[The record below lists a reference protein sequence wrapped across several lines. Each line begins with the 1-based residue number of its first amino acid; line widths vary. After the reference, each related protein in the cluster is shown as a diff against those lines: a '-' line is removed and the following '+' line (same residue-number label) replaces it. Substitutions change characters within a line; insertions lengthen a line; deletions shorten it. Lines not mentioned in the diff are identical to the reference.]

1 MSKQFIARKGL
12 ISKSGSTMETFL
24 NVSGDTTSQSFI
36 TVGGASTDFV
46 KGDGTLDSSTYL
58 TSGDLTGYV
67 DTTGTPLINQIPYFT
82 DADTITGDPDLIW
95 SATSNTLLVNGTIRT
110 DNDLQFVS
118 NKNYIHVDQDTA
130 TYFGFTFNNI
140 DAARFQRIG
149 TSGAQ
154 FRFLQYSIGATA
166 NNFPGYSF
174 DGSVGTGMYLHRPEE
189 LGLAIDEN
197 TILYG
202 NSSREVHIGDRNL
215 TNYTLDA
222 SVTIG
227 SQGDTSATNA
237 FQVRTS
243 GETEMFT
250 IRDDGRVSISGD
262 TIADSFITVGGA
274 VTDFVKGDGTL
285 DSNTYLTSG
294 DLIANTDD
302 FLTGATFNTGDGVI
316 THTLQSGSTVT
327 VDIDGRY
334 LTSISTTTGLSDTGG
349 LTPAISLDLPSLAVG
364 GTLLTGDWL
373 IADNGGTQNK
383 QLISAIPLSI
393 FNDDLVYGTGDGT
406 VTSVTAGAGMTQTG
420 TSTINPTL
428 NVIGGIG
435 ITANANDIQLDYTG
449 TDNFIDVATNLEGT
463 AIFSGDTIIY
473 HDATDNN
480 VKKGFVSDLPFNPTI
495 GGDFFKDFA
504 NNEIIDTMTLTN
516 GVVTAV
522 TFQFL
527 TASDVT
533 TLTTTGTTGP
543 STLVGDALNIP
554 NYTNSTYSAT
564 LTAGN
569 GIAGTTYDPSTS
581 STFSLDFSE
590 LGVGGTLVTG
600 DYLIAEN
607 GGVENRQLISAIP
620 LSIFNDDLVYGTG
633 DGTVTSVTAGAGM
646 TQTGTSTINPTLNVI
661 GGLGITANAN
671 DIQLTYIGAS
681 QNFIDVATDLEGTP
695 ISTAD
700 TIIYHDSGD
709 STIKKGFVSDLPFNN
724 NTYTAT
730 LTAGNG
736 IAGTTYNPSTS
747 TTFSLDFSELAVGG
761 TLISTDYLIAENGGV
776 ENRQLISAIPLSIFN
791 DDLVYGTGDGT
802 VTSVTAGAGMTQTGT
817 STINPTL
824 NVIGGIG
831 ITANANDIEIDFATT
846 TVRGGIELE
855 DAAVQT
861 TAANTV
867 TTTASRTYGLQLNS
881 SGQGVI
887 NVPWTDTQNTYTATL
902 TAGTGIAGTTYNPST
917 STTFSLDFSELAVGG
932 TLLATDHLI
941 AHNGVAEERQLIS
954 AIPLGIFD
962 NDQAWTSNTGDI
974 TNVTAGV
981 GLSGGGASGSVTL
994 TLDMSELTDMTAA
1007 MVGTDEF
1014 IVLDASA
1021 DRRKA
1026 ANEINLSI
1034 FNDDL
1039 VYGTGDGTVTSV
1051 TAGAGMTQTGTS
1063 TINPTLNVIG
1073 GIGIT
1078 ANANDIEI
1086 DFATTTVRGGIEL
1099 EDAAVQTT
1107 AANTVTTTASRTYGL
1122 QLNSSGQGVINV
1134 PWTDTQNTYT
1144 ATLTAGNG
1152 IAGTTY
1158 DPSTSSTFSLDF
1170 SELAVGGT
1178 LIATDYLIAEN
1189 GGVENRQ
1196 LISSIPLGIF
1206 NNDQGWTSNAGTVTS
1221 VTLAEGVGIDI
1232 TGTNPIT
1239 SSGTATITVD
1249 LSEMPDM
1256 GVTNMVGTDE
1266 LIVLDASVQKR
1277 KALNDIQLSLFDDDL
1292 VYGTGDGTVTSI
1304 TAGNGMDFTTIST
1317 TGAVTMGTPSTLTS
1331 ATTDGVTATSHTH
1344 AITTGIINSNIVK
1357 IDSASVA
1364 DNEYARFTA
1373 SGLESRSNA
1382 EVLSD
1387 IGAQAAGNY
1396 LLDTTDIFTGVLTI
1410 NHTTGAMLDLVD
1422 TNGTVVTATP
1432 YMTFSYGGGGTL
1444 MGYLGYG
1451 SGGNSDLTLIN
1462 QVTNA
1467 NINLWP
1473 TGTGKVVV
1481 QTDLTVTD
1489 EVYGVGWDGSLEVP
1503 TKNAL
1508 YDKIETLGGT
1518 IGGSIADTQVA
1529 FGDTTANTIQGNA
1542 KFTFINDEELRVG
1555 ENDVTNG
1562 LLRVHGHASTVGGE
1576 IIIENDGVT
1585 DGDDDGYSLA
1595 AVKGSLLMSGTDTN
1609 TFFTYKSSN
1618 KQSSFNHYGDGLF
1631 TGDTP
1636 TYGLGVTAT
1645 GAMVEVDLGGGG
1657 GMTNWTIRADTGT
1670 DGTIDDADILDITG
1684 GVGIDTSINS
1694 IGTLS
1699 TVTVTPD
1706 FEELTTFSTGH
1717 DFNME
1722 NSDKVVI
1729 VDGTATKKI
1738 ALSDFRRLDQ
1748 IPLLNSASGTI
1759 ISFTVGIGDVTI
1771 GDAVYVSSTST
1782 VDKANANS
1790 GGSKYPAIGIAVSTE
1805 TSGKVD
1811 VLVHGVAYFS
1821 NFPAGLTAGE
1831 TVYLDDVDGDITD
1844 TPPADSGDVVQV
1856 LGVCLGS
1863 DRMLINPSYN
1873 ITKVV

>member
-36 TVGGASTDFV
+36 TIGGAVTDFV
-46 KGDGTLDSSTYL
+46 KGDGTLDSNTYL

-67 DTTGTPLINQIPYFT
+67 DTTGTPLDNQLAIFT
-82 DADTITGDPDLIW
+82 DADTIEGIANLTFTGTTLNIDGGIHL
-95 SATSNTLLVNGTIRT
+95 TETNTLSIDKTNAGERT
-110 DNDLQFVS
+110 M
-118 NKNYIHVDQDTA
+118 
-130 TYFGFTFNNI
+130 
-140 DAARFQRIG
+140 FQVILGDGDIG
-149 TSGAQ
+149 TRVASNGSFGQAMIFDLDYDNQ
-154 FRFLQYSIGATA
+154 S
-166 NNFPGYSF
+166 NF
-174 DGSVGTGMYLHRPEE
+174 E
-189 LGLAIDEN
+189 
-197 TILYG
+197 
-202 NSSREVHIGDRNL
+202 
-215 TNYTLDA
+215 
-222 SVTIG
+222 
-227 SQGDTSATNA
+227 Q
-237 FQVRTS
+237 
-243 GETEMFT
+243 FT
-250 IRDDGRVSISGD
+250 IRRDGNNGTGGVDLMYIDSSDNTLFGGD
-262 TIADSFITVGGA
+262 VTANALITVGGA

-302 FLTGATFNTGDGVI
+302 FLTGATFNTGDGII

-334 LTSISTTTGLSDTGG
+334 LLDTTDTFTGTLTINDGLFVLRPTSDTTAVWVVQSADAGAKARIDLDGGDATLFLRNEADTYTIKLDSNGSSYFNGGSVGIGTTGPTELLEVSEGTILVSGASTTHGFELRRVGLDSYGLRHLDGG
-349 LTPAISLDLPSLAVG
+349 LTVYNETDARKEMTFDGTGAVGIRESNPDATLHVNSSTNDIVAKFESTDSLAYIQILDSADAVYLSTESNWGYLGGQVG
-364 GTLLTGDWL
+364 NNALNLGVDLASGVINIGTAPTDAGASDEILRITSGGDIVGSSTAELL
-373 IADNGGTQNK
+373 ADIG
-383 QLISAIPLSI
+383 A
-393 FNDDLVYGTGDGT
+393 GTGDGT

-428 NVIGGIG
+428 NVIGGDG

-495 GGDFFKDFA
+495 GINNTKNFA

-543 STLVGDALNIP
+543 STLVGDTLNIP
-554 NYTNSTYSAT
+554 NYTNSTYS
-564 LTAGN
+564 
-569 GIAGTTYDPSTS
+569 
-581 STFSLDFSE
+581 
-590 LGVGGTLVTG
+590 
-600 DYLIAEN
+600 
-607 GGVENRQLISAIP
+607 
-620 LSIFNDDLVYGTG
+620 
-633 DGTVTSVTAGAGM
+633 
-646 TQTGTSTINPTLNVI
+646 
-661 GGLGITANAN
+661 
-671 DIQLTYIGAS
+671 
-681 QNFIDVATDLEGTP
+681 
-695 ISTAD
+695 
-700 TIIYHDSGD
+700 
-709 STIKKGFVSDLPFNN
+709 
-724 NTYTAT
+724 AT

-761 TLISTDYLIAENGGV
+761 TLIS
-776 ENRQLISAIPLSIFN
+776 
-791 DDLVYGTGDGT
+791 
-802 VTSVTAGAGMTQTGT
+802 
-817 STINPTL
+817 
-824 NVIGGIG
+824 
-831 ITANANDIEIDFATT
+831 
-846 TVRGGIELE
+846 
-855 DAAVQT
+855 
-861 TAANTV
+861 
-867 TTTASRTYGLQLNS
+867 
-881 SGQGVI
+881 
-887 NVPWTDTQNTYTATL
+887 
-902 TAGTGIAGTTYNPST
+902 
-917 STTFSLDFSELAVGG
+917 
-932 TLLATDHLI
+932 
-941 AHNGVAEERQLIS
+941 
-954 AIPLGIFD
+954 
-962 NDQAWTSNTGDI
+962 
-974 TNVTAGV
+974 
-981 GLSGGGASGSVTL
+981 
-994 TLDMSELTDMTAA
+994 
-1007 MVGTDEF
+1007 
-1014 IVLDASA
+1014 
-1021 DRRKA
+1021 
-1026 ANEINLSI
+1026 
-1034 FNDDL
+1034 
-1039 VYGTGDGTVTSV
+1039 
-1051 TAGAGMTQTGTS
+1051 
-1063 TINPTLNVIG
+1063 
-1073 GIGIT
+1073 
-1078 ANANDIEI
+1078 
-1086 DFATTTVRGGIEL
+1086 
-1099 EDAAVQTT
+1099 
-1107 AANTVTTTASRTYGL
+1107 
-1122 QLNSSGQGVINV
+1122 
-1134 PWTDTQNTYT
+1134 
-1144 ATLTAGNG
+1144 
-1152 IAGTTY
+1152 
-1158 DPSTSSTFSLDF
+1158 
-1170 SELAVGGT
+1170 
-1178 LIATDYLIAEN
+1178 TDYLIAEN

-1670 DGTIDDADILDITG
+1670 DETIDDADILDITG

-1748 IPLLNSASGTI
+1748 IPPPNSASGTI

>member
-661 GGLGITANAN
+661 GG
-671 DIQLTYIGAS
+671 
-681 QNFIDVATDLEGTP
+681 
-695 ISTAD
+695 
-700 TIIYHDSGD
+700 
-709 STIKKGFVSDLPFNN
+709 
-724 NTYTAT
+724 
-730 LTAGNG
+730 
-736 IAGTTYNPSTS
+736 
-747 TTFSLDFSELAVGG
+747 
-761 TLISTDYLIAENGGV
+761 
-776 ENRQLISAIPLSIFN
+776 
-791 DDLVYGTGDGT
+791 
-802 VTSVTAGAGMTQTGT
+802 
-817 STINPTL
+817 
-824 NVIGGIG
+824 IG

-867 TTTASRTYGLQLNS
+867 TTTAFRTYGLQLNS